1 MNITITQKLGQA
13 INRLQSGERINKVK
27 RGRYSSVRF
36 FFVSRHQTEL
46 TTEALVDVL
55 IKNKLI
61 EPCGVTE
68 FTRVTHARK
77 AWKATETCLSLRLP
91 PESFWVEDPQ

>member
-1 MNITITQKLGQA
+1 MNITITRQLGEA
-13 INRLQSGERINKVK
+13 IKRLQAGWRINKVK

-36 FFVSRHQTEL
+36 FFISRGESDL

-61 EPCGVTE
+61 EPCGVME

-77 AWKATETCLSLRLP
+77 AWKATQACLSLRLP